1 MNPMDFI
8 NAVRGRNPQQLAMSF
23 IKNNN
28 IWIIFSSCS
37 YKSNNINDPFINQ
50 LIGFA
55 QNGDTNNLYNAA
67 NDYFRQ
73 QGMDFNSTFNSFMS
87 MLQDNQ
93 Q

>member
-23 IKNNN
+23 IKN
-28 IWIIFSSCS
+28 
-37 YKSNNINDPFINQ
+37 NNINDPFINQ